1 MRELLSYAVDPEI
14 ISLAGGLPAS
24 EALPVADFQRSMQ
37 AVLERDGAA
46 ALQYSP
52 QYGPLREWLAEHMR
66 ARGVPCNS
74 EQVFITNGAQQGL
87 AILSRL
93 LLEAGQAAVVEAVTF
108 TGVKQVTV
116 GRGAEV
122 RAVAIDPRDGV
133 DLTGLEEAFSRAP
146 RPSLAVLIPE
156 FHNPLSACLTAD
168 RRARVA
174 ALAAEYAVPL
184 IEDDPYAALRIEG
197 QSPPPIKAYDE
208 AGFVFYVG
216 SFSKMLAPAVRLGW
230 IVAPPEVLDQII
242 VLRESLDLESST
254 LIQRAVE
261 FFLREGLHISHL
273 ARLREIHRERRDELL
288 RALATHFDGLGEW
301 TRPEGGLF
309 VWLTLGPD
317 IDTWELFP
325 AAVERKVA
333 YIPGAAFAI
342 EKGHQNCLRLSFG
355 NADPEKIEEGVAR
368 LAEVVRRAIP

>member
-1 MRELLSYAVDPEI
+1 MRELLSYAVDPGV

-24 EALPVADFQRSMQ
+24 EALPVDDFQRAIQ
-37 AVLERDGAA
+37 AVLQRDGAA

-66 ARGVPCNS
+66 SRGVPCTN

-93 LLEAGQAAVVEAVTF
+93 LLEAGQTAVVEAITF
-108 TGVKQVTV
+108 TGVKQITA
-116 GRGAEV
+116 GRGAAL
-122 RAVAIDPRDGV
+122 RAVAIDPREGV
-133 DLTGLEEAFSRAP
+133 DLDALEGAFGREP

-156 FHNPLSACLTAD
+156 FHNPVSASLTAEK
-168 RRARVA
+168 RARVA

-197 QSPPPIKAYDE
+197 RSPPPIKAYDE

-216 SFSKMLAPAVRLGW
+216 SFSKMMAPAVRLGW

-254 LIQRAVE
+254 LIQRTVE
-261 FFLREGLHISHL
+261 FFLREELQVSHL
-273 ARLREIHRERRDELL
+273 ARLRELHRARRDQLL
-288 RALATHFDGLGEW
+288 EALDTHFGGLGKW

-309 VWLTLGPD
+309 VWLTLDAD

-333 YIPGAAFAI
+333 YIPGAAFAV
-342 EKGHQNCLRLSFG
+342 ENGHRNSLRLSFG
-355 NADPEKIEEGVAR
+355 NADPAKIEEGVAR
-368 LAEVVRRAIP
+368 LAQVVRRASP